1 MKLSIRQIIFIAVS
15 NYLSDTQLDD
25 VRKEIGRKLKWSPN
39 KFIEI
44 FQKHIDLELLR
55 TNPVIKEDILIY
67 NYLMYEAI
75 HKENVVFAF
84 NKIGDKKMKFYLTRT
99 IRKYETEIILPQL
112 NALKEANKII
122 NGLID

>member
-39 KFIEI
+39 QFIGV

-55 TNPVIKEDILIY
+55 THPVIKEDILIY

-84 NKIGDKKMKFYLTRT
+84 TKIGDKKMKFYLTRT
-99 IRKYETEIILPQL
+99 ISKYETEIILPQL

>member
-15 NYLSDTQLDD
+15 NYLNDTQLDD
-25 VRKEIGRKLKWSPN
+25 VRKEIGRKSKWSPN
-39 KFIEI
+39 QFIEI

-84 NKIGDKKMKFYLTRT
+84 TKIGDKKMKFYLTRT
-99 IRKYETEIILPQL
+99 MKKYETEIILPQL
-112 NALKEANKII
+112 NDLKDANKII
-122 NGLID
+122 KGLID

>member
-1 MKLSIRQIIFIAVS
+1 MKLSIRQIIFVAFS
-15 NYLSDTQLDD
+15 NYMSNSQIED

-39 KFIEI
+39 QFIQI
-44 FQKHIDLELLR
+44 FQKHFDLELLR

-75 HKENVVFAF
+75 HKDNVVFAF
-84 NKIGDKKMKFYLTRT
+84 NKIGDKKMKFYQTRT
-99 IRKYETEIILPQL
+99 IRTYETQIILPQL